1 MTNNSNSYS
10 KFSIQ
15 NFRVFERINSFDFR
29 PITFLIGPNSSGKSS
44 LMKVL
49 KSINKSFK
57 MNNPKYLVN
66 IVYVPVRVT
75 GQQKVL
81 VNGVTQSMPAY
92 SGDMVV
98 ASMPEIRIAAS
109 GSSYATALSNLLLIA
124 TASTTYGNGFDPLG
138 GYM

>member
-1 MTNNSNSYS
+1 
-10 KFSIQ
+10 
-15 NFRVFERINSFDFR
+15 
-29 PITFLIGPNSSGKSS
+29 
-44 LMKVL
+44 
-49 KSINKSFK
+49 

-81 VNGVTQSMPAY
+81 VNGVTQSMP
-92 SGDMVV
+92 